1 MPLTTVWLCRHAET
15 ATPHVF
21 HGAES
26 DVELGEH
33 GKRQAVAAAEWFREL
48 APTIV
53 VSSGMKRAIDSARTI
68 VERCG
73 IPHRIEPELHERRVG
88 KLGGT
93 SFALAEGPWVETVQ
107 RWTEGDIHFTT
118 PGAESYADLVERL
131 VTAFERAVEPFSGGR
146 VIIVAHGIVCKIL
159 LLTLLEGWGPR
170 KWGELGNISNFAVAE
185 IARETGGPWQVRQPL
200 FVPPPVRIVNEDRR
214 G

>member
-1 MPLTTVWLCRHAET
+1 MPITTVWLCRHAET

-73 IPHRIEPELHERRVG
+73 IPHRIEPEFHERRVG
-88 KLGGT
+88 ELGGT
-93 SFALAEGPWVETVQ
+93 SFALAEGPWVETVK
-107 RWTEGDIHFTT
+107 RWSEGEVQFTT
-118 PGAESYADLVERL
+118 PGAESYVALVNRL
-131 VTAFERAVEPFSGGR
+131 EHAFDRVVEPFSGER
-146 VIIVAHGIVCKIL
+146 IVIVAHGIVCKIL

-170 KWGELGNISNFAVAE
+170 KWGELGNVSNFAVAE

-214 G
+214 V